1 MRSRFA
7 FLIHPRT
14 NIAEDLASVH
24 PLLGKVPND
33 WYEKALAKL
42 PVKPWVQNQIIA
54 TDTGEIL
61 GECIVVPLTPAQ
73 LLGRDRKL
81 VELRMNQAIEL
92 AKSRGAELI
101 GLGALTAPAMS
112 GGRKLAKREDV
123 GVTNGNAFTA
133 SATVEAIQ
141 RMAASLEHKPR
152 IALVGATGSVGAA
165 VTKTLAAFDTAES
178 YVLIGRNQ
186 KKLNELLEICG
197 SERSITSQDMAACVD
212 ADIVV
217 LMTSATDTLL
227 KSEHL
232 KQNAIVIDDTQPR
245 NTTPEM
251 LAERPD
257 VVLIDGGLVATEG
270 LNRKGRTIGLPANIS
285 FACLAETALLALSGH
300 KGHGVIGDPSLE
312 QVQRMRSIAD
322 DNNHLG
328 FHLAA
333 PTAFG
338 LPVNVAGWA
347 VA

>member
-42 PVKPWVQNQIIA
+42 PIKPWVQNQIIA
-54 TDTGEIL
+54 TDTGEVL

-81 VELRMNQAIEL
+81 VDLRINQAIEL
-92 AKSRGAELI
+92 AQKRGAQLI
-101 GLGALTAPAMS
+101 GLGALTAPATS
-112 GGRKLAKREDV
+112 GGRKLAKREDI

-141 RMAASLEHKPR
+141 RTAASLDRAPR

-165 VTKTLAAFDTAES
+165 VTKTLAELDFASS

-186 KKLNELLEICG
+186 KKLAELAAVCG
-197 SERSITSQDMAACVD
+197 EGRSLIAQDMSACAD

-227 KSEHL
+227 QSEHL

-245 NTTPEM
+245 NTSPE
-251 LAERPD
+251 LLEQRPD
-257 VVLIDGGLVATEG
+257 ILLIDGGLVATEG

-300 KGHGVIGDPSLE
+300 RGHGVIGDPSLE
-312 QVQRMRSIAD
+312 QVHRMRSIAD
-322 DNNHLG
+322 DNQHLG

-338 LPVNVAGWA
+338 TPVSVAGWA
-347 VA
+347 AA